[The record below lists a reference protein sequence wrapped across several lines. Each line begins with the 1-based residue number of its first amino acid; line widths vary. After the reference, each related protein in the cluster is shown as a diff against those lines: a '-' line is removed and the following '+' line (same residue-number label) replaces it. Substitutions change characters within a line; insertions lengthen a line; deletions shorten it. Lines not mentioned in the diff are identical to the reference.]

1 MLSKICKFLLFC
13 LLLVMLMFSCA
24 KNDPIVAAFIQALTV
39 EIIAGPA
46 DGGSVL
52 NNAPFSFEWR
62 VLGGD
67 GNASFTVQLSGVDA
81 QPVSTA
87 ETSKSYSGQ
96 IAGSYTFTVTA
107 STSSETSSDTRT
119 FSVGVNV
126 SPPQVVITGPRGS
139 SSSDGSGVI
148 PAYAPGMAAFF
159 SWTGDDGDRFGEV
172 VGYRWRSAD
181 TEPFTEFTLGT
192 TAGFEVSATPGTYT
206 ITVEAEDNMGGVST
220 TTLDYEVKE
229 PTILIVDDKPQADP
243 VDEIAEDGFYTDLF
257 EGFAFAGWDVAENGE
272 PTAADLV
279 DFEVVVVYSTGS
291 SDIWKGIGTNYPEA
305 AVPLADYVDGGGKI
319 WVMGQGILEDI
330 GDGHENPPDATEFE
344 AAYLH
349 MAVATG
355 DSATDAGLV
364 WKRAGDFDGDLKFSF
379 ADNVLGDPD
388 NFPRITM
395 NVQSGDVEHIVAGD
409 GAEIIYEGKGGL
421 GDEIGDVAL
430 RFPSGGTAT
439 QVVFMTFPLFED
451 AGVKASLVNS
461 RALTQEIMREMGQ

>member
-1 MLSKICKFLLFC
+1 MLYRIFRFLLVC
-13 LLLVMLMFSCA
+13 LLLTILMTSCA
-24 KNDPIVAAFIQALTV
+24 KDDASITAFTQALLV

-46 DGGSVL
+46 DGGTVL

-67 GNASFTVQLSGVDA
+67 GNVSFEVQLSGVDA
-81 QPVSTA
+81 QPISTS
-87 ETSKSYSGQ
+87 ETSKSYPGQ

-119 FSVGVNV
+119 FGVGANLGA
-126 SPPQVVITGPRGS
+126 PQVVITGPRGS
-139 SSSDGSGVI
+139 ASSGGSGAT
-148 PAYAPGMAAFF
+148 PAYAPGQTAFF
-159 SWTGDDGDRFGEV
+159 SWTGEDEDRFGDI
-172 VGYRWRSAD
+172 VGYRWRIAD
-181 TEPFTEFTLGT
+181 AEPFTEFTLGT
-192 TAGFEVSATPGTYT
+192 TAGFDVPATPGIYT
-206 ITVEAEDNMGGVST
+206 FTLEAKDNTDAVST

-243 VDEIAEDGFYTDLF
+243 LDEIDEDKFYADLF
-257 EGFAFAGWDVAENGE
+257 EGFAFACWDVAENSE
-272 PTAADLV
+272 PAAADLAAF
-279 DFEVVVVYSTGS
+279 DVVVLYSAGS
-291 SDIWKGIGTNYPEA
+291 SDIWEGIGTDYPEA
-305 AVPLADYVDGGGKI
+305 GVPLADFVDGGGRI

-330 GDGHENPPDATEFE
+330 DQDHDNPPDAAEFE

-349 MAVATG
+349 MASATG

-430 RFPSGGTAT
+430 RFPAGGTDT
-439 QVVFMTFPLFED
+439 QVVFMTFPLFEN

-461 RALTQEIMREMGQ
+461 CALTQEIMREMGQ